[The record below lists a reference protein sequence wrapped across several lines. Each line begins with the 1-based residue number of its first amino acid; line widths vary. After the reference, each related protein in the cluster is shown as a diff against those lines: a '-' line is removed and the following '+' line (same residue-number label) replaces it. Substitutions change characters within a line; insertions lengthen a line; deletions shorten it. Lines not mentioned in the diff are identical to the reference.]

1 MGRMANPL
9 SPGSAVTI
17 VKRSTPPEQW
27 SATVVVSREDS
38 IAARAASPPAAW
50 DPGHSYM
57 ISFGPQGARLYA
69 ICSFVAS
76 KDEIAAFR
84 LTTPWRQLD
93 RRAHR
98 RHTIDLPLEVRS
110 VLGSSRQS
118 GRLIDISLGG
128 LAVRVET
135 RPGGSQLEVNL
146 WNGGYAATVP
156 CELVR
161 AEEGP
166 QGGHILHL
174 RFRDL
179 SAPQNAF
186 VRQFI
191 ASLASVEEAS

>member
-9 SPGSAVTI
+9 PPGSVVTI

-50 DPGHSYM
+50 DPGHPYM
-57 ISFGPQGARLYA
+57 ISFGPQGARFYA

-76 KDEIAAFR
+76 KDDVAAFR

-93 RRAHR
+93 RRARR
-98 RHTIDLPLEVRS
+98 RHAVDLPLEVRS
-110 VLGSSRQS
+110 VLGSSRQP
-118 GRLIDISLGG
+118 GQLVEISLGG
-128 LAVRVET
+128 LAIRVPAL
-135 RPGGSQLEVNL
+135 PGGSQLEVNL

-156 CELVR
+156 CERIR
-161 AEEGP
+161 AEEAP

-179 SAPQNAF
+179 SPLQNAF

-191 ASLASVEEAS
+191 ASLASIEEAS